1 MEVFDPVLKEW
12 EPLPNPFDIDLAGMI
27 SFVLLESRKEIL
39 VTSWILEG
47 NSFPLYIY
55 NKTNRSWKKL
65 AASMPSWNPN
75 MTPNHPLD
83 VDSTKVVGVANTL
96 Y

>member
-27 SFVLLESRKEIL
+27 SFVLLESRKDIL

-65 AASMPSWNPN
+65 
-75 MTPNHPLD
+75 
-83 VDSTKVVGVANTL
+83 VGTFVYL
-96 Y
+96 